1 MNSATSM
8 YLCISHIQLNI
19 LPITITAMEPRV
31 CKRFSSL
38 TPTTI
43 AYISGDN
50 TIFHVE
56 RVKVPRAADLMPLSD
71 ADVHLPESAAVLEL
85 LFRFIYCEVNIPLDT
100 ILFPIVNKLAEAAD
114 TYMVHSAR
122 SACHQY
128 MRTQYKDHP
137 LEIAAYAVKHGCE
150 GLLNLAM
157 PYTAG
162 IDLATVQSF
171 LPDTY
176 VLTWALYSSRFQTIM
191 HNVINLWIPPRE
203 HALEESEVGAE
214 EEEEYDDEDYGAGEN
229 PACQLGESADG
240 TWSWIERNVAL
251 AMLRAPAWG
260 LLDLDKVFT
269 VDMLRSVEGFSEA
282 TPTSV
287 AFVSSDNVTFYVD
300 RAKLD
305 RAADFSPPE
314 LVSSTPTDPVR
325 LSEKSKTLDL
335 LFRFVYCDV
344 NLDLDTYPF
353 LDIADFAMA
362 AEKYQVFSAMAVCRL
377 YMKGK
382 MQSHPARVMAYAARN
397 GHNDILNAVAPYT
410 LAVPAREMYNA
421 LPPAY
426 MIAWVLYCA
435 EYQKIAREAIAYFP
449 DFASEHIW
457 SGATLNLRGC
467 GQEDMNKSWL
477 GLQSTLMKALLVDGP
492 ATLLDLDKVFTEELY
507 EVMSS
512 CGTCYERLHRY
523 ETELQQGVDEVAEF
537 THFLRV

>member
-1 MNSATSM
+1 M
-8 YLCISHIQLNI
+8 YLCISHIQISI
-19 LPITITAMEPRV
+19 LPITITVMEPRV

-85 LFRFIYCEVNIPLDT
+85 LFRFIYCELNIPLDT
-100 ILFPIVNKLAEAAD
+100 FLFPIVNRLAEAAD

-137 LEIAAYAVKHGCE
+137 LEVAAYAVKHGCE

-176 VLTWALYSSRFQTIM
+176 VLTWALYNSRFQTIM
-191 HNVINLWIPPRE
+191 HNVMNVWIPPRE
-203 HALEESEVGAE
+203 HALEESEAGAE
-214 EEEEYDDEDYGAGEN
+214 EEEGYGDEEYGAGEN

-269 VDMLRSVEGFSEA
+269 VDMLRIPEA
-282 TPTSV
+282 TPTSI
-287 AFVSSDNVTFYVD
+287 AFVSSDNVTFYID

-305 RAADFSPPE
+305 RAADFSPPA
-314 LVSSTPTDPVR
+314 LVSSSPTDPVR
-325 LSEKSKTLDL
+325 LAESSETLEL

-344 NLDLDTYPF
+344 DIDLTSHSFYDVEK
-353 LDIADFAMA
+353 LAMS
-362 AEKYQVFSAMAVCRL
+362 AEKYQVFSALAVCRL
-377 YMKGK
+377 YMKNNMESYPVG
-382 MQSHPARVMAYAARN
+382 VMAYAARN
-397 GHNDILNAVAPYT
+397 GHRDIVDAVAPHT
-410 LAVPAREMYNA
+410 LAKSARTMYEA

-426 MIAWVLYCA
+426 MIAWTLYRG
-435 EYQKIAREAIAYFP
+435 EYQDIAHDAVDHFP
-449 DFASEHIW
+449 DYTGDHIW
-457 SGATLNLRGC
+457 SARPGVC
-467 GQEDMNKSWL
+467 GQKDMDKSWQDL
-477 GLQSTLMKALLVDGP
+477 KHVLMNALLVNGMS
-492 ATLLDLDKVFTEELY
+492 ALLDLGGIFSDELY
-507 EVMSS
+507 DEMGS
-512 CGTCYERLHRY
+512 CSTCLPRLERY
-523 ETELQQGVDEVAEF
+523 EKNLRDSVSKVETF
-537 THFLRV
+537 SHFLSV

>member
-1 MNSATSM
+1 MHSATSM
-8 YLCISHIQLNI
+8 YLCISRIQPSI
-19 LPITITAMEPRV
+19 LPPTITVMEPRV

-50 TIFHVE
+50 MIFHVE
-56 RVKVPRAADLMPLSD
+56 RVKVPRATDLMPLSD

-85 LFRFIYCEVNIPLDT
+85 LFRFIYCELNIPLDT
-100 ILFPIVNKLAEAAD
+100 ILFPIVNRLAEAAD

-137 LEIAAYAVKHGCE
+137 LEVAAYAVKHGCE

-176 VLTWALYSSRFQTIM
+176 VLTWALYNSRFQTIM
-191 HNVINLWIPPRE
+191 HNVMNVWIPPRE

-214 EEEEYDDEDYGAGEN
+214 EEEGYGDEEYGAGEN

-269 VDMLRSVEGFSEA
+269 VDMLRISGA

-287 AFVSSDNVTFYVD
+287 AFVSSNNVTFYID

-305 RAADFSPPE
+305 RAADFSPPAF
-314 LVSSTPTDPVR
+314 VSSSPTDPVR
-325 LSEKSKTLDL
+325 LSESSKTLDL

-344 NLDLDTYPF
+344 DLDLDTYLF
-353 LDIADFAMA
+353 RDVAEFAMA
-362 AEKYQVFSAMAVCRL
+362 AEKYQIFSAMAVCRL

-382 MQSHPARVMAYAARN
+382 IRSHPARVMAYAARN
-397 GHNDILNAVAPYT
+397 GHNDILDAVAPYT
-410 LAVPAREMYNA
+410 LGIPAREMYDTI
-421 LPPAY
+421 PPAY
-426 MIAWVLYCA
+426 MIAWVLYCG
-435 EYQKIAREAIAYFP
+435 EYQKIAHDAVSQFP
-449 DFASEHIW
+449 NYEVEHLMFERP
-457 SGATLNLRGC
+457 GVCRRKE
-467 GQEDMNKSWL
+467 EDQSW
-477 GLQSTLMKALLVDGP
+477 QDVQHVLMKALLVDGIP
-492 ATLLDLDKVFTEELY
+492 VLLDLRKVFSDELY
-507 EVMSS
+507 DAMNL
-512 CGTCYERLHRY
+512 CLTCLSQIEHYEQEIRRKVD
-523 ETELQQGVDEVAEF
+523 GVANF
-537 THFLRV
+537 THFLNV